1 MKYPIVQQV
10 ELADGR
16 VVSISRNGHH
26 QYRIKTDTDK
36 DYGPLMPSVTTTTG
50 HLSGDTF
57 GIGMNWAL
65 KVARENGG
73 DINAPKVSSR
83 KAIDEG
89 ERLHEAIRKYIS
101 SGSVDEENPMFV
113 AWLNEVG
120 YDREWVAT
128 EQHLAHPVLCYGGTV
143 DALSREK
150 DGSIAIWD
158 WKTKEQASYEKYG
171 ADLKHKVQVAA
182 YAHALQAL
190 NARYVPIKGYITY
203 IMRDGHNAVDTV
215 EVDLDKYFKLYTA
228 SLNMY
233 NLVKEIK

>member
-83 KAIDEG
+83 
-89 ERLHEAIRKYIS
+89 
-101 SGSVDEENPMFV
+101 
-113 AWLNEVG
+113 
-120 YDREWVAT
+120 
-128 EQHLAHPVLCYGGTV
+128 
-143 DALSREK
+143 
-150 DGSIAIWD
+150 
-158 WKTKEQASYEKYG
+158 
-171 ADLKHKVQVAA
+171 
-182 YAHALQAL
+182 
-190 NARYVPIKGYITY
+190 
-203 IMRDGHNAVDTV
+203 
-215 EVDLDKYFKLYTA
+215 
-228 SLNMY
+228 
-233 NLVKEIK
+233 